1 MRRSEILST
10 AIVIL
15 ALLLFMAAYMNSVQP
30 GISDTN
36 PSTYVI
42 IPILMLPIFFI
53 FKLKEKILPEV
64 KRKDIAIGVLLSI
77 IGIIAT
83 AYLKYALSFEFSAF
97 GIGFLMLP
105 VFVASFSILAYGI
118 KNMKRFVSVIIYSI
132 FTSPIVL
139 LPVLLQNQ
147 NFTAINSTIVY
158 WIEKLFISGLKFS
171 PPITIT
177 LNNVSIGIGQT
188 CVGLGAILGLL
199 FMLIPLAYFYNG
211 TNKGKMKWVISG
223 IVLLL
228 ILNIARMSIITSLW
242 FATGPS
248 QTLLTIHLFIGVLLF
263 YLTLIIMI
271 LAARK
276 FGLEIPH
283 FNNAKGKKIK
293 EYSYA
298 LAAAVVIGIIY
309 YAIFSYGNSYM
320 SPMNLTINPSFNF
333 TQNYTV
339 QYFNNAIKM
348 KNYTSEIL
356 IYQNNTAVTLY
367 LYNKTTTDK
376 NVTLVILTKP
386 YENPIQNLLNNST
399 STESFTFMNS
409 SGYITNYYQFSSS
422 GSQLSVFERS
432 EVFQI
437 SQYNYTEIKEYA
449 LIPNGLFSKI
459 NVQNCYPT
467 DWHSYLLNLFN
478 PALYNSTEQAQM
490 NNRYCLYNSLVS
502 R

>member
-10 AIVIL
+10 AIIIL
-15 ALLLFMAAYMNSVQP
+15 ALLFFITAYMNSVQP
-30 GISDTN
+30 GISDTD

-64 KRKDIAIGVLLSI
+64 KMRDIAIGISI
-77 IGIIAT
+77 AIVGIALT
-83 AYLKYALSFEFSAF
+83 AYLRYALSFEFSAF
-97 GIGFLMLP
+97 GIGFLILP
-105 VFVASFSILAYGI
+105 LFVAAFTILTYGM
-118 KNMKRFVSVIIYSI
+118 KNLKKFRSVIIYSL

-147 NFTAINSTIVY
+147 NFTAINSLIVY
-158 WIEKLFISGLKFS
+158 WIEKMLISGLKFS

-188 CVGLGAILGLL
+188 CVGLGAIFGLL
-199 FMLIPLAYFYNG
+199 FMMVPLAYFYNG
-211 TNKGKMKWVISG
+211 ADKDKVKWVISG

-228 ILNIARMSIITSLW
+228 LFNIARMSIITSLW

-248 QTLLTIHLFIGVLLF
+248 QTLLTIHLFIGVILF

-276 FGLEIPH
+276 FGLEIPS

-298 LAAAVVIGIIY
+298 LAAAVVIGIVY
-309 YAIFSYGNSYM
+309 YSIFSYGNSYI
-320 SPMNLTINPSFNF
+320 SPMNLTLNPSFNF
-333 TQNYTV
+333 TQNYTI

-356 IYQNNTAVTLY
+356 IYDNNTAATLY
-367 LYNKTTTDK
+367 LYNRTTTDR
-376 NVTLVILTKP
+376 NITLVILTKP
-386 YENPIQNLLNNST
+386 YENPIQNLLHNST
-399 STESFTFMNS
+399 PTESFTFMNS
-409 SGYITNYYQFSSS
+409 SGYITSYYQFYSN
-422 GSQLSVFERS
+422 GSELSVFERS
-432 EVFQI
+432 GVFRI
-437 SQYNYTEIKEYA
+437 SPYNYTSITEYTI
-449 LIPNGLFSKI
+449 IPNALFYKI
-459 NVQNCYPT
+459 RSQNCPPV
-467 DWHSYLLNLFN
+467 DWHSYIMNVFN

-490 NNRYCLYNSLVS
+490 NYRYCVYNSLVS
-502 R
+502 S

>member
-83 AYLKYALSFEFSAF
+83 AYMKYALSFEFSAF

-223 IVLLL
+223 IVLLQEH
-228 ILNIARMSIITSLW
+228 T
-242 FATGPS
+242 
-248 QTLLTIHLFIGVLLF
+248 
-263 YLTLIIMI
+263 
-271 LAARK
+271 
-276 FGLEIPH
+276 
-283 FNNAKGKKIK
+283 
-293 EYSYA
+293 
-298 LAAAVVIGIIY
+298 
-309 YAIFSYGNSYM
+309 
-320 SPMNLTINPSFNF
+320 
-333 TQNYTV
+333 
-339 QYFNNAIKM
+339 
-348 KNYTSEIL
+348 
-356 IYQNNTAVTLY
+356 
-367 LYNKTTTDK
+367 
-376 NVTLVILTKP
+376 
-386 YENPIQNLLNNST
+386 
-399 STESFTFMNS
+399 
-409 SGYITNYYQFSSS
+409 
-422 GSQLSVFERS
+422 
-432 EVFQI
+432 
-437 SQYNYTEIKEYA
+437 
-449 LIPNGLFSKI
+449 
-459 NVQNCYPT
+459 
-467 DWHSYLLNLFN
+467 
-478 PALYNSTEQAQM
+478 
-490 NNRYCLYNSLVS
+490 
-502 R
+502 